1 MTDYTAWR
9 FGALDTWF
17 FREARPFDI
26 PGSPELSSHFPP
38 PAPTVAGAIKT
49 LIGRQTGIDWRG
61 FKPKET
67 KDEPR
72 HERYGLLGDLKLHG
86 PFLCWKEE
94 PLFPAPLF
102 LLAKKNKAEAGKADC
117 PAAEKRPGLLLSR
130 LRIGGPV
137 ETDLGIVRLPELPKS
152 GNDDADKGFK
162 PLEDAW
168 LTATGFEAVLN
179 GAQLDPNHVFQADQL
194 FAHESRLGIGR
205 NPATGTTADAKLYTT
220 RHIRPCDKVGLL
232 VGVGVA
238 SLPPGVQREPVRLG
252 GEGRLALVDALPG
265 GLDLPKAPTPDAST
279 HGLILILLTP
289 ADLDDC
295 WRLPKS
301 TAVCPPSRDSAEA
314 KYWRAEV
321 NGVRLKVYSAVLGKP
336 RREGGWHLA
345 ENKPRRMDN
354 FVPAGSAWYCEIEG
368 AERAD
373 TRQALLEKAIEALH
387 LKQIGDGQQLGRGLL
402 AVGLWQ
408 NSENFPHGE
417 KA

>member
-17 FREARPFDI
+17 FREARPFDTI
-26 PGSPELSSHFPP
+26 GSPELDSHFPP

-61 FKPKET
+61 FKPRGEDGPD
-67 KDEPR
+67 DER
-72 HERYGLLGDLKLHG
+72 HSLLGKLQLCG
-86 PFLCWKEE
+86 PFLCRDKE

-102 LLAKKNKAEAGKADC
+102 LLAKKKKHEAGKADGS
-117 PAAEKRPGLLLSR
+117 AAEKKPELLLSR

-152 GNDDADKGFK
+152 GNDDADKGYK
-162 PLEDAW
+162 PLETAW
-168 LTATGFEAVLN
+168 LTTSGLESALN
-179 GAQLDPNHVFQADQL
+179 GDLPKPGDVFQADAL
-194 FAHESRLGIGR
+194 FDQESRLGIGR
-205 NPATGTTADAKLYTT
+205 NNKTGTADDSQLYTT
-220 RHIRPCDKVGLL
+220 RHIRPRDGVGLL
-232 VGVGVA
+232 VGVAG
-238 SLPPGVQREPVRLG
+238 LPSDVLKPEPIRLG
-252 GEGRLALVDALPG
+252 GEGRLALVDSLPG
-265 GLDLPKAPTPDAST
+265 GLALPAKPTPTDT

-301 TAVCPPSRDSAEA
+301 GPTFCPERDSGEA
-314 KYWRAEV
+314 KYWRVEV

-345 ENKPRRMDN
+345 EGRPRRVDS
-354 FVPAGSAWYCEIEG
+354 FVPAGSAWYCTVDG
-368 AERAD
+368 D
-373 TRQALLEKAIEALH
+373 TSLPDAIEALH
-387 LKQIGDGQQLGRGLL
+387 LKQIGDGKRLGRGLL

-408 NSENFPHGE
+408 DGENFLDGE
-417 KA
+417 KK